1 MLICCIGSR
10 PYGKS
15 INRSIVNSSG
25 IFVWV
30 FTVFVADVLAFFIF
44 SCTTPRPRPTDS
56 ATPLGHAHY
65 RSFPPIRERD
75 AGETSK
81 SRTATYFLNEFF
93 VEIEFLLISPYL
105 NNYKYDRVLKQCKE
119 CLEIIL
125 MGFNLLP
132 LSASVSPFDLF
143 TFILYIYIYIYFFFY
158 I

>member
-10 PYGKS
+10 PYGKL
-15 INRSIVNSSG
+15 INRSIVNPSG

-44 SCTTPRPRPTDS
+44 SCTTPRPRPTVS
-56 ATPLGHAHY
+56 ATPLEHAHS

-75 AGETSK
+75 AGVTSK
-81 SRTATYFLNEFF
+81 SRTATYFLNELL
-93 VEIEFLLISPYL
+93 VEIDFLLITPNL
-105 NNYKYDRVLKQCKE
+105 NNNIKHDRVLKQCKE

-132 LSASVSPFDLF
+132 LPASVPHL
-143 TFILYIYIYIYFFFY
+143 IYLLLLYLYIYPFY
-158 I
+158 M